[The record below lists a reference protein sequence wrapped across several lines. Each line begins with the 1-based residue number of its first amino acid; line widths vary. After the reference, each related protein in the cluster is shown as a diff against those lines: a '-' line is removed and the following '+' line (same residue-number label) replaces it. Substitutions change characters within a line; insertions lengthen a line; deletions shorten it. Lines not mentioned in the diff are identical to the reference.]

1 MPNTEDIEAKLCAY
15 VDGALDETGRG
26 EIERHLTTNPQHRK
40 LIEELIEQRWMLRAL
55 PRARAPHDVAE
66 TLNAQLE
73 RAALLNQDEDW
84 RDQPIRLSRWP
95 QVRAA
100 AAVLLL
106 VFGLAAVVYYVV
118 PSPNRTGGPIVFN
131 APTIRDDRA
140 ADSLTSRAT
149 TNPIGVPGPAVIV
162 STGKPDPFMSA
173 ATPEPLRDPV
183 VNNALGPHLNML
195 PGAFASAEPKRA
207 AVQVVVA
214 AANAEDAQRR
224 VQDYFNE
231 RGVELKQQFAQ
242 APMPQALSIG
252 PSQRAFGSRQQQ
264 PAAVTVQEQVKE
276 KDLAQP
282 APAPDGPLAPAD
294 VNAELQEQGVEQTF
308 VARLPRREV
317 AELSRGITNQ
327 LAGRTVQ
334 VSEEIASEPP
344 RSESSE
350 FQPVE
355 IGNWSSLFPWLAK
368 SQFGGAA
375 HERRFAFM
383 APTTQPDAD
392 EEVDVLIVVRPDAA
406 LQLQQGQQA
415 LTDHA
420 AGGSERESAPTTA
433 PATGPS
439 SP

>member
-15 VDGALDETGRG
+15 VDGALDEAGRG
-26 EIERHLTTNPQHRK
+26 EIERHLSTNPQHRK

-118 PSPNRTGGPIVFN
+118 PSPNRSNNPIVLN
-131 APTIRDDRA
+131 QPTIGEGRT
-140 ADSLTSRAT
+140 ADSLASRST
-149 TNPIGVPGPAVIV
+149 TNPVGVPGPAVIV

-173 ATPEPLRDPV
+173 ATPDPLRDPV
-183 VNNALGPHLNML
+183 VNNALGQHLNML

-242 APMPQALSIG
+242 AAMPQALSIG
-252 PSQRAFGSRQQQ
+252 PSQRASGSRQQQ
-264 PAAVTVQEQVKE
+264 PTDVTMHEQVKE
-276 KDLAQP
+276 KDLAQA
-282 APAPDGPLAPAD
+282 APVPDGPLAPGE
-294 VNAELQEQGVEQTF
+294 VNAESQEQGVEQTF

-317 AELSRGITNQ
+317 AELSRDISNQ
-327 LAGRTVQ
+327 FAGRTVQ
-334 VSEEIASEPP
+334 VSEEMTSETP
-344 RSESSE
+344 RGDSSD

-368 SQFGGAA
+368 SQFGGTA

-392 EEVDVLIVVRPDAA
+392 EEVDVLIVVRPDAV

-415 LTDHA
+415 LTDHV
-420 AGGSERESAPTTA
+420 AGGIERESGPTTA